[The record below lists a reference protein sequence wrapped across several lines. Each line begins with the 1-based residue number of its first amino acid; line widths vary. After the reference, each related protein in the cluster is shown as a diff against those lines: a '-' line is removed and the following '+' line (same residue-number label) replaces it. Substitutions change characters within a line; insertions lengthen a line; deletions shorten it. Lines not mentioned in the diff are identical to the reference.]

1 MSFKVKIDKFCTI
14 PIYKQLVQQFE
25 NAIRSGMLQEG
36 DLLPSM
42 NEYACE
48 LEVSKETIKKAYGIL
63 RVKELLVPIQGKGFY
78 VAALNDRY
86 QHKNN
91 ILLLFDKL
99 TIYNNAIYNSLM
111 EELGDS
117 YDVTLLT
124 HNQNLELLEH
134 YLDIYLDKFDYY
146 IICPHFPLDEDS
158 QSTTIKQLSR
168 IPKRKLIMVDHWVKG
183 VSGSYSVVYQDYEND
198 IYNCLKNELERLKNV
213 SAIKTVILQSSLYGQ
228 IVSKGIVRF
237 CQDFGLHSEVH
248 DSIPKNISPND
259 AVLILTSQLDSDM
272 TELLRSIKASNLQVG
287 KDIFIISYNDFDLC
301 DIIFNG
307 LTTVSTDFRK
317 MGQLVST
324 IILNK
329 KILKIHCDFNMKS
342 RATF

>member
-1 MSFKVKIDKFCTI
+1 MSFKVKVDKFCTT

-25 NAIRSGMLQEG
+25 NAIRSGRLQEG
-36 DLLPSM
+36 YLLPSM

-63 RVKELLVPIQGKGFY
+63 RDKELLVPIQGKGFY

-111 EELGDS
+111 EELADS
-117 YDVTLLT
+117 YDITVLT
-124 HNQNLELLEH
+124 HNQNPELLEH
-134 YLDIYLDKFDYY
+134 YLDLYLDKFDYY
-146 IICPHFPLDEDS
+146 IISPHFPLDEES

-168 IPKRKLIMVDHWVKG
+168 ISKRKLIMVDHWVKG
-183 VSGSYSVVYQDYEND
+183 ISGSYSVVYQDYEND
-198 IYNCLKNELERLKNV
+198 IYNCLKNEYERLKNV
-213 SAIKTVILQSSLYGQ
+213 SVMKVVILQSSLYGQ
-228 IVSKGIVRF
+228 IVSKGIARF
-237 CQDFGLHSEVH
+237 CQDFGLQYEVY
-248 DSIPKNISPND
+248 DSIPKNISPKD
-259 AVLILTSQLDSDM
+259 AFLILTSQLDSDM
-272 TELLRSIKASNLQVG
+272 TELLRCIKTSTLRVG
-287 KDIFIISYNDFDLC
+287 KDIYVISYNDFDLC
-301 DIIFNG
+301 DVIFNG

-317 MGQLVST
+317 MGQLVSN

-329 KILKIHCDFNMKS
+329 KISKIHCDFNMKS